1 MKKKSF
7 RDAFQLCIKSKTRKM
22 MQLFAIFLILS
33 IAQAGAA
40 SNQSERT
47 STTSVQQSL
56 TVTGQVVDNQGVSL
70 PGVTVVLKGTTQGTI
85 TDFDGNYSL
94 PNVSSDGTLVFS
106 FVGMLDVEI
115 PVNGQI
121 AINTTMEEETI
132 GLDEVVAVGYGV
144 QKKSSLTGAVASV
157 KTEELE
163 NRSVNNVGKAVQG
176 KISGVQV
183 VSMSG
188 APGSSPE
195 FRVRGYSN
203 NSTSDPL
210 YIVDGLQVDDI
221 AYLDPSSIGSIE
233 VLKDAA
239 SAAIYGAQAG
249 NGVVLITTKTGSAGS
264 SRFFYNGM
272 YTLQSQ
278 RDKLEMMN
286 ADQYKTFWMEQGQP
300 ETAFQN
306 GNTDWNSLIIE
317 DGMRLNHTLGFEG
330 GTEKASFY
338 GALTYNKDDGMI
350 VGDSDTYERIAV
362 QVNASYQVNSWM
374 KVGTT
379 NSIERAKI
387 VSVSENN
394 FTASGSAV
402 GGAYFYD
409 PTVPANYTN
418 DADAPSSLGLLDAEA
433 NGFPV
438 NRNSEGQLYGG
449 SLLLQSNLWNPYLMI
464 DNYTNEE
471 WRSNING
478 TAYAEFKPIEGLVY
492 TSRVGYR
499 FGTNSTSNY
508 SEPFYH
514 NNNQSLPYGGLD
526 AEMSHNF
533 YYQWENFANY
543 SFSLA
548 DHDITAMAGMQYT
561 SNNNTNVGGETDH
574 LDSEAENY
582 RFLEYSTADANDNV
596 LGDNIDR
603 RSIAYFGRLDW
614 NYDDRYMIQGS
625 FRADAYDAS
634 KLSQTNRW
642 GYFPSASAGWTISNE
657 NFIKESGF
665 DALSHFKIRGSWGIN
680 GNVNVLDNYP
690 YSPSLSLGENYYSF
704 TNQLISAA
712 TPSDQLPNPE
722 LVWEKSKQT
731 DIGID
736 TRFFNNRLNFSV
748 DYFHKITDGLLAPGP
763 APVVSGTSSVMR
775 NTGKIENSGLEFDFG
790 WRDEIGDFNY
800 SITGNFS
807 TLHNEVLESPYG
819 DGRQAGGGGFLT
831 GGTYFEK
838 GHPIWYIRTNIIDHI
853 DETNGQPIYKSAEEL
868 GTDDGM
874 APVGSSIPDF
884 TYGITLTAEYK
895 GFDMRIFGSGQSGS
909 ELMWGIVRPD
919 LPLINMPS
927 FLYNDRWTPENSVN
941 ALQPSPTIYATGFG
955 GIARYAQSDA
965 WVFDNSFFKIKEI
978 QFGYSFPTELISPLN
993 ISALRINVSLE
1004 DFFTFTKYP
1013 GIDPESMAGTQDGT
1027 TLPGGLSLGGGMG
1040 VDRVQYPAMK
1050 QVTFGINV
1058 SF

>member
-1 MKKKSF
+1 MKNSF
-7 RDAFQLCIKSKTRKM
+7 RGAFYLCIKSKTWKILP
-22 MQLFAIFLILS
+22 LFAISLFLS
-33 IAQAGAA
+33 IVQVGAVNSQTQRSNTISTQQA
-40 SNQSERT
+40 
-47 STTSVQQSL
+47 L
-56 TVTGQVVDNQGVSL
+56 TVTGQVSDSDGASL
-70 PGVTVVLKGTTQGTI
+70 PGVTVVVKGTTQGTI
-85 TDFDGNYSL
+85 TDSDGNYSL
-94 PNVSSDGTLVFS
+94 PNVPSDGTLVFT

-115 PVNGQI
+115 PINGQST
-121 AINTTMEEETI
+121 INTSMEEETI

-195 FRVRGYSN
+195 FRVRGYSSN
-203 NSTSDPL
+203 GESNPL
-210 YIVDGLQVDDI
+210 YIVDGLQVESID
-221 AYLDPSSIGSIE
+221 YLDPSSIGSIE

-272 YTLQSQ
+272 YTIQSQ
-278 RDKLEMMN
+278 RDKLEMMTGS
-286 ADQYKTFWMEQGQP
+286 QYKTYWMEEGQP
-300 ETAFQN
+300 ESAFQN
-306 GNTDWNSLIIE
+306 AQTDWNEVMIE
-317 DGMRLNHTLGFEG
+317 DGMRMNHTVGFEG
-330 GTEKASFY
+330 GTERTSFY

-350 VGDSDTYERIAV
+350 VGDNDTYERVAV
-362 QVNASYQVNSWM
+362 QINASYDVNSWM
-374 KVGTT
+374 KVGST
-379 NSIERAKI
+379 NSIDRAKI
-387 VSVSENN
+387 VTVSQNN
-394 FTASGSAV
+394 FTSSGSAV

-409 PTVPANYTN
+409 PTVPVYYEN
-418 DADAPSSLGLLDAEA
+418 DADAPASLGLVEAEA
-433 NGFPV
+433 SGFHV

-449 SLLLQSNLWNPYLMI
+449 SLLLQSNLWNPLLMI

-478 TAYAEFKPIEGLVY
+478 TVYVELTPIDGLIY

-508 SEPFYH
+508 TEPYYH
-514 NNNQSLPYGGLD
+514 NHNQSLPYGSLN
-526 AEMSHNF
+526 AEIKHNF

-548 DHDITAMAGMQYT
+548 DHDFTAMAGMQYT
-561 SNNNTNVGGETDH
+561 SNNNTNVRGETDH

-582 RFLEYSTADANDNV
+582 RFLEYSTADATDDVRGNN
-596 LGDNIDR
+596 LDR
-603 RSIAYFGRLDW
+603 RSISYFGRLDW

-657 NFIKESGF
+657 SFMEGLGF
-665 DALSHFKIRGSWGIN
+665 NALSHLKIRGSWGIN
-680 GNVNVLDNYP
+680 GNVNVLNDYP

-704 TNQLISAA
+704 TNYLVSAA
-712 TPSDQLPNPE
+712 TPADQLPNPE
-722 LVWEKSKQT
+722 LTWEKSKQT

-736 TRFFNNRLNFSV
+736 TRFFDNRLNLSV
-748 DYFHKITDGLLAPGP
+748 DYFHKITDGLLASGP
-763 APVVSGTSSVMR
+763 APVVSGTSTVMR

-790 WRDEIGDFNY
+790 WRDEIGDFSY

-807 TLHNEVLESPYG
+807 TLHNEVQESPYG

-831 GGTYFEK
+831 GGTYFEV

-853 DETNGQPIYKSAEEL
+853 DEGNGQPIYKTAEEL

-874 APVGSSIPDF
+874 APVGSSIPDY

-895 GFDMRIFGSGQSGS
+895 GFDLRIFGSGQSGS
-909 ELMWGIVRPD
+909 ELLWGIVRPD
-919 LPLINMPS
+919 LPMINMPS
-927 FLYNDRWTPENSVN
+927 FIYTDRWTSQNSVN
-941 ALQPSPTIYATGFG
+941 ALRPSPTIFATGFG
-955 GIARYAQSDA
+955 GIGRYAQSDD
-965 WVFDNSFFKIKEI
+965 WVFDSSFFKIKEI
-978 QFGYSFPTELISPLN
+978 QLGYTFPSSLIEPLN

-1004 DFFTFTKYP
+1004 DFFTFTNYP
-1013 GIDPESMAGTQDGT
+1013 GIDPESMADTE
-1027 TLPGGLSLGGGMG
+1027 GGSFFAGGMG

-1050 QVTFGINV
+1050 QVTFGLNV